1 MSTRTSLQIAEC
13 IEFQHEIKRHVL
25 HVLMLMVAYAEFL
38 RMCRAMHGHAW
49 SGDAGFGD
57 PETQAD
63 IMGAN
68 CSFQFLVYFIPC
80 DSSS

>member
-1 MSTRTSLQIAEC
+1 
-13 IEFQHEIKRHVL
+13 
-25 HVLMLMVAYAEFL
+25 MLMVAYAEFL

-49 SGDAGFGD
+49 SGDAGNKFRKRAGAAKSFGD